1 MKQANWFTLKE
12 VKPHFFNVVIAP
24 DFFDMSRT
32 DFPEGIPCFST
43 LFYAGEA
50 NDNLKDCEQ
59 FIQDSVAS
67 LLERSEEE
75 GVDSAES
82 LTAYCQANLKDCFV
96 REYGAADFDRE
107 KMLYHPRL
115 VHPYADMSEPVF
127 SHGVPLSFQM
137 EDIEAAR
144 TLCVQLNKLLLEIS
158 KAHLKFIQA

>member
-1 MKQANWFTLKE
+1 MKQANWFKLKE

-24 DFFDMSRT
+24 DFFDMRKM
-32 DFPEGIPCFST
+32 DFPQGISCFFT
-43 LFYAGEA
+43 LFYVEEA
-50 NDNLKDCEQ
+50 KEYLKQCER
-59 FIQDSVAS
+59 FIQEAVES
-67 LLERSEEE
+67 LLEQSGEQ
-75 GVDSAES
+75 GVDPAES
-82 LTAYCQANLKDCFV
+82 LSAYCQANMKDCFV

-127 SHGVPLSFQM
+127 SHGIPLSFQM